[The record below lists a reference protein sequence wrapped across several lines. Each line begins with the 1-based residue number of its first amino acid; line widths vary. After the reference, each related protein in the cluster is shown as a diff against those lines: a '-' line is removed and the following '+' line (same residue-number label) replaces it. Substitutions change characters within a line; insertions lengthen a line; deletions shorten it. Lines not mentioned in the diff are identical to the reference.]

1 MKFSSKIIL
10 TAVVFLGSF
19 AAVAQ
24 TPRISFKVPM
34 LYPEGTA
41 FSAQKNL
48 FYVSS
53 VKTGTIGTVDQSGNY
68 KVFYQD
74 QSLKSSYGMK
84 VDAKNNRLLVCI
96 SDANCSDYS
105 DPSTF
110 KKMARVVSLDL
121 NSGKKVQDIDLSNL
135 FSGQHFANDL
145 AFDTQGNVYVTDSF
159 SPVIYKID
167 AKGKAGIFAE
177 SEMFKGEDVGLNGIA
192 FHPQGFLLVADTRA
206 GALYKI
212 DVGDPKKITKVKINQ
227 FFPGADGLLLDDQQ
241 NLILVQNQTDNI
253 FKLSSKDGW
262 QNAQVTAATTVTDR
276 FAYPTSIVQ
285 SNGKL
290 YSLNAKLNELA
301 DPTKPKSKEFSLQLV
316 EFKPVK

>member
-1 MKFSSKIIL
+1 MKFLSKII
-10 TAVVFLGSF
+10 TAAIVFLTV

-24 TPRISFKVPM
+24 TPRITFKAPF

-41 FSAQKNL
+41 FNAQKNL

-84 VDAKNNRLLVCI
+84 IDTKNNRLWVCI
-96 SDANCSDYS
+96 SDANYSDFS

-110 KKMARVVSLDL
+110 KKMARVISLDL

-135 FSGQHFANDL
+135 IPGKHFANDL
-145 AFDTQGNVYVTDSF
+145 AYDPQGNIYLTDSF
-159 SPVIYKID
+159 SPVIYKVD
-167 AKGKAGIFAE
+167 AKGKASIFAE
-177 SEMFKGEDVGLNGIA
+177 SELFKGEDVGLNGIA
-192 FHPQGFLLVADTRA
+192 FHPQGFLLVDDTRA

-212 DVGDPKKITKVKINQ
+212 DIRDPKKITKVKINE

-253 FKLSSKDGW
+253 FKLSSTDGW
-262 QNAQVTAATTVTDR
+262 QNAQVTAATSVTDR
-276 FAYPTSIVQ
+276 FAYPSAVVQ
-285 SNGKL
+285 SAGKL
-290 YSLNAKLNELA
+290 YVLNAKLNELA
-301 DPTKPKSKEFSLQLV
+301 DPTKPKSIEFSLQLV